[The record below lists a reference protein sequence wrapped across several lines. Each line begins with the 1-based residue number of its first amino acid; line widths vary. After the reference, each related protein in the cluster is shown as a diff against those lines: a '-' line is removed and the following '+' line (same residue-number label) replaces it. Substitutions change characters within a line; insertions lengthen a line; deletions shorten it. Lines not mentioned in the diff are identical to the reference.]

1 MSGVVPCCTTTLH
14 DPRKRP
20 AKGGM
25 EPTPGIN
32 LASLASHSVDRCP
45 QIAGSQ
51 QQKPDGWLTPPLL
64 VLGKARQI
72 QTQEVGN
79 MVWGFIYVVFFFFF
93 LLFSFLFNVFG
104 FLDFSACRS
113 ILFFF
118 PRYHFQGVW
127 SYLKYLLH
135 IAFSVLVQKRFAFW
149 LGSGIRV
156 GEALTLQCYFWN
168 HHGRCMHG
176 VHLIWQR

>member
-1 MSGVVPCCTTTLH
+1 MLEIVARIIDHSRSMSGVVPCCTTTLH

-64 VLGKARQI
+64 VLGKARQT

-79 MVWGFIYVVFFFFF
+79 MVWVSSTLFFSFFAFFF
-93 LLFSFLFNVFG
+93 LFFLMFLAFWISQLAAPFCFSFPG
-104 FLDFSACRS
+104 IISKG
-113 ILFFF
+113 
-118 PRYHFQGVW
+118 YGV
-127 SYLKYLLH
+127 
-135 IAFSVLVQKRFAFW
+135 
-149 LGSGIRV
+149 
-156 GEALTLQCYFWN
+156 T
-168 HHGRCMHG
+168 
-176 VHLIWQR
+176 